1 MLEEYTNEI
10 KKLQSWYNRANEVVI
25 KAESMDSI
33 SRGYLQPLHELRYS
47 LSHFMRGLEA
57 EEEGKNKDNDD
68 DKEKIQALIKK
79 SIDSAIGHL
88 QRTYSDSIEWILV
101 SVKEEYVST
110 LKKYTNDQIQRA
122 FPEYYTEIRPDI
134 ERITGVVNTYK
145 INKSIEKATSSTEP
159 LPDDELEMLQ
169 NVTDQFIAEDI
180 AQKLMNYL
188 ETLHNREVSLIEVK
202 RRDRKSIV
210 IDKLMLP
217 IITAIIGV
225 VIGLLLQVYFGI

>member
-10 KKLQSWYNRANEVVI
+10 KKLQSWYKRASEIVI

-33 SRGYLQPLHELRYS
+33 SRGYVQPLNELRYC
-47 LSHFMRGLEA
+47 LDHFMRSLDYDEA
-57 EEEGKNKDNDD
+57 GKDKDVYN
-68 DKEKIQALIKK
+68 EKIQALIKK

-110 LKKYTNDQIQRA
+110 LKKYTNDQIERV
-122 FPEYYTEIRPDI
+122 FPEYYTEIRPAI
-134 ERITGVVNTYK
+134 EKITGVVNTYK
-145 INKSIEKATSSTEP
+145 INKSIEKATSSIEL

-169 NVTDQFIAEDI
+169 DVTDQFLADDIAE
-180 AQKLMNYL
+180 KLMNYL
-188 ETLHNREVSLIEVK
+188 EMLHNREVSLIEVK

-210 IDKLMLP
+210 VDKLMIP
-217 IITAIIGV
+217 IITGIIGV

>member
-1 MLEEYTNEI
+1 MLEEYTNDI
-10 KKLQSWYNRANEVVI
+10 KKLQSWYKRASEIVI

-33 SRGYLQPLHELRYS
+33 SRGYVQPLNELRYC
-47 LSHFMRGLEA
+47 LDHFMRSLDYDKA
-57 EEEGKNKDNDD
+57 GKDKDV

-110 LKKYTNDQIQRA
+110 LKKYTNDQIERA
-122 FPEYYTEIRPDI
+122 FPEYYTEIRPAI

-145 INKSIEKATSSTEP
+145 INKSIEKATSSIEP

-169 NVTDQFIAEDI
+169 NVTDQFLAEDI
-180 AQKLMNYL
+180 AEKLMNYL
-188 ETLHNREVSLIEVK
+188 EMLHNREVSLIEVK
-202 RRDRKSIV
+202 RRDRKSTIV
-210 IDKLMLP
+210 DKLIIP
-217 IITAIIGV
+217 IITGIIGV